1 MLLQPAIG
9 KTRLGASG
17 GSLEQ
22 DDSEPKTNDI
32 WKPERS
38 QRGFEI
44 RRLHFFGEYGEKK
57 ITKRYN
63 EAKPNP
69 RRGFLS
75 TRCQRQGDSDETKGE
90 RSQGK

>member
-9 KTRLGASG
+9 KTRLGTSG
-17 GSLEQ
+17 RSLKQ
-22 DDSEPKTNDI
+22 DDSESKTNDI

-44 RRLHFFGEYGEKK
+44 RRLHFFGENGEEE
-57 ITKRYN
+57 ITKRH
-63 EAKPNP
+63 EETQPDS

-75 TRCQRQGDSDETKGE
+75 TRSQRQGDSNKTKGE
-90 RSQGK
+90 RS